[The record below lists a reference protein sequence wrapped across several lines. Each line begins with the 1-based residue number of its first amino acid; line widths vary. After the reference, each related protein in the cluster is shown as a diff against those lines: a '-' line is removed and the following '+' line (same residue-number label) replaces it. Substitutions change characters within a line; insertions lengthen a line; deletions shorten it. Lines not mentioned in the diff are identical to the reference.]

1 MYIHER
7 ENWTQFRWDDFQV
20 SLLLEVA
27 SRKQG
32 LLYGRLG
39 DVGFDGKLKAMA
51 ENLTMD
57 VVHSSEIEGIKLNVD
72 EVRSSIAR
80 KLGIE
85 NVKYTAP
92 SYYID
97 SVVSV
102 MLEAV
107 KNYNA
112 PLTKERLCAWQAA
125 FFPTGYSEG
134 SEIEV
139 GRYRTNEEHIVSGM
153 FGRER
158 IHYIAPSP
166 DRVEAEMTRFIDWF
180 NADMTISSVVS
191 SAIAHFW
198 FVSIHPFEDG
208 NGRMARILSDMMLAR
223 GDGSELRFYNIS
235 AQINRNKKKY
245 YDVLEATQH
254 GDGDIS
260 QWLVW
265 YVNTLIASLDGAYA
279 GVCTV
284 LNKSLFW
291 QAHSNMV
298 FSERQKMVLNLF
310 LDGYEAKITSKN
322 WASLAKC
329 STDTANRDIQDLL
342 TKNVLAVDIPGAKRP
357 SYSIVYNSDD
367 ISPLF
372 SNIKM
377 REEGGYYFLTGKFK
391 GSNEVH
397 ERLLQLD
404 AERLQRGDIPMASIL
419 SKYCSYLL
427 LK

>member
-7 ENWTQFRWDDFQV
+7 ENWTKFRWDESKV
-20 SLLLEVA
+20 SLLLEIA

-32 LLYGRLG
+32 VLYGRLG
-39 DVGFDGKLKAMA
+39 DVGFDSKLRAMA

-57 VVHSSEIEGIKLNVD
+57 VMHSSEIEGIKLNVD

-92 SYYID
+92 SHYVD

-102 MLEAV
+102 MLEAI
-107 KNYNA
+107 KNYKA
-112 PLTKERLCAWQAA
+112 PLTKQRLCAWQAA
-125 FFPTGYSEG
+125 FFPSGYSEG

-166 DRVEAEMTRFIDWF
+166 DRVEAEMAKFIDWF
-180 NADMTISSVVS
+180 NADMSISSVVS
-191 SAIAHFW
+191 SAIAHLW

-208 NGRMARILSDMMLAR
+208 NGRIARILSDMMLAR
-223 GDGSELRFYNIS
+223 GDGSELRFYNVS
-235 AQINRNKKKY
+235 AQINRNKNKY
-245 YDVLEATQH
+245 YDVLEATQR
-254 GDGDIS
+254 GDGDITA
-260 QWLVW
+260 WLVW
-265 YVNTLIASLDGAYA
+265 YINTLIASLDDAYA
-279 GVCTV
+279 GVCNV

-291 QAHSNMV
+291 KTHSEIT
-298 FSERQKMVLNLF
+298 FTERQMAMLNLF

-322 WASLAKC
+322 WATLAKC

-342 TKNVLAVDIPGAKRP
+342 AKNVLKIDIPGAKRP
-357 SYSIVYNSDD
+357 SYSIVYNSED
-367 ISPLF
+367 ISQLF
-372 SNIKM
+372 SNI
-377 REEGGYYFLTGKFK
+377 
-391 GSNEVH
+391 EVH
-397 ERLLQLD
+397 EEENKFYLTGIFKGVTTIHERLMPLD
-404 AERLQRGDIPMASIL
+404 ATRLQKGDIPMAAIL
-419 SKYCSYLL
+419 NKYCSYLL
-427 LK
+427 MK